1 MAEYDGRIASY
12 GASYGAHNFIDPIRT
27 GLHDLDP
34 IKNTYNPAVV
44 MNYIDDKAP
53 VKGLRYEE
61 CICVRITHLGTK
73 VTIYPKRN
81 YKLFE
86 ALKAKSSSSSSSS
99 VYLTIVTSS
108 NSNAQFN
115 EEESEDDE
123 EAQVEKLQWAKDV
136 ARLDPSPPSDD
147 EDI

>member
-1 MAEYDGRIASY
+1 MDENDISAR
-12 GASYGAHNFIDPIRT
+12 
-27 GLHDLDP
+27 
-34 IKNTYNPAVV
+34 
-44 MNYIDDKAP
+44 
-53 VKGLRYEE
+53 
-61 CICVRITHLGTK
+61 
-73 VTIYPKRN
+73 
-81 YKLFE
+81 FE

>member
-1 MAEYDGRIASY
+1 M
-12 GASYGAHNFIDPIRT
+12 
-27 GLHDLDP
+27 
-34 IKNTYNPAVV
+34 
-44 MNYIDDKAP
+44 
-53 VKGLRYEE
+53 
-61 CICVRITHLGTK
+61 
-73 VTIYPKRN
+73 
-81 YKLFE
+81 
-86 ALKAKSSSSSSSS
+86 
-99 VYLTIVTSS
+99 YLTIVTSS